1 VSLTK
6 GDHVDVAEFE
16 TCWHAHI
23 RRVTAYAERHVG
35 RDASYDIAASTFLT
49 AWRTWDSVP
58 SEPLPWLISVARGH
72 VRNHRRSFRR
82 RESLDHRLRLLVA
95 ATSSATDTSS
105 TGAERSE
112 ALGILAAMP
121 EQDREA
127 LLLVAW
133 EGLTTAQAAE
143 VLGCR
148 PSTLRMRL
156 HRARAR
162 IETATAPLPLT
173 RSIP

>member
-1 VSLTK
+1 MSLTE

-16 TCWHAHI
+16 ACWHQHI

-35 RDASYDIAASTFLT
+35 RDASYDIAAATFLT
-49 AWRTWDSVP
+49 AWRTWGSVP
-58 SEPLPWLISVARGH
+58 PEALPWLIAVARGH

-82 RESLDHRLRLLVA
+82 REGLEHRLRLLDD
-95 ATSSATDTSS
+95 ATPSDTS
-105 TGAERSE
+105 TTATERSE
-112 ALGILAAMP
+112 ALAILAAMP

-148 PSTLRMRL
+148 PGTLRMRL

-162 IETATAPLPLT
+162 IEAATATALPLI
-173 RSIP
+173 RSTP